1 MKSRQLIVEGV
12 SLEALCVGEGETVL
26 ILHDVEYVN
35 EPRLFIES
43 LAERFAVVAPSH
55 PGFGSSELLSGFDS
69 AEDIA
74 DLYLDLL
81 DEIGPAHVIGM
92 GFGGWLAAEMAVRC
106 IHNMLN
112 LVLVD
117 AVGIKTAGRETAEI
131 ADTFVMYP
139 GEFLQCAWHDPARAE
154 AHMKLPGLGTHSEDE
169 LRTLLRNRESAALF
183 GWNPFMHNPKL
194 RRRLRRIKVP
204 TLVIWGES
212 DGVVS
217 VEYGRAYA
225 ESIPGA
231 RLEIIKAAGHYPQLE
246 QPERFVEI
254 VTEFLKRE

>member
-1 MKSRQLIVEGV
+1 MKTRQFIVEGV
-12 SLEALCVGEGETVL
+12 SLEALRAGEGETVL
-26 ILHDVEYVN
+26 ILHDIEYVN

-43 LAERFAVVAPSH
+43 LSESFAVVAPSH
-55 PGFGSSELLSGFDS
+55 PGFGSSELPSGFDS

-74 DLYLDLL
+74 CLYLDLL

-106 IHNMLN
+106 IHNVRS

-117 AVGIKTAGRETAEI
+117 AVGIKTADRETAEI

-139 GEFLQCAWHDPARAE
+139 GEFLQCAWHDPTRGE
-154 AHMKLPGLGTHSEDE
+154 AHMKLPGLGTHSEGE

-183 GWNPFMHNPKL
+183 GWNPYMHNPKL
-194 RRRLRRIKVP
+194 RRRLHRIKVP

-217 VEYGRAYA
+217 VDYGRALA

-231 RLEIIKAAGHYPQLE
+231 RFEIINSAGHYPQLE
-246 QPERFVEI
+246 QPDRFVEL
-254 VTEFLKRE
+254 VTAFLKRG